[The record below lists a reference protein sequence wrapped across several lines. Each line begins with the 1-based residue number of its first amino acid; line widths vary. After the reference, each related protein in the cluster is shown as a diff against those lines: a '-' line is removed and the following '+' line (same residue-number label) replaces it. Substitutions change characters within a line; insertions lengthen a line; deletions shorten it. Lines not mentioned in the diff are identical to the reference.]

1 MTSRTTKH
9 KGRKAV
15 ATAALVAFTGAAL
28 LGTGVNP
35 ALADGPNGGSGGTP
49 GGNLGAAGSLD
60 IRYAFFDDAV
70 PNPQGGAAS
79 VSQGWGQD
87 SIDWFTGKAGI
98 TGTTMANKLQAS
110 CTEALNEAIARGQA
124 AGGKDVQA
132 RVVGIMYAINN
143 GVNGGG
149 AARGKQHFYD
159 KVTEW
164 SNAGYPGLSNRSTEL
179 DGFISDLARTGA
191 DKGSAAANDGLVSTS
206 CVAVNSEE
214 PQGISTPPTYDL
226 TVTTDH
232 ASTVTEAGST
242 TPVYDTIHASR
253 GDSTLAENIDAEV
266 VLTYEGPEGEGG
278 NKSVT
283 KTVSIA
289 NNGDTKSPEFT
300 PADFGWTSWPATGE
314 GKTFWFDVH
323 VAKQGHM
330 NEAVDTADRE
340 ASESWTVG
348 PKNPVKVL
356 TNGETG
362 SGLTEKDV
370 LAANMFY
377 NANITAHSNGY
388 ASQLTIT
395 DTVNTADVVIGDKE
409 TDNPDRVQVLGPNGQ
424 RVKADVTI
432 DRSVEGKV
440 VISGTVKDIVDQGN
454 YTLVV
459 PTYTKATGTDYR
471 IPDDSKVCYTEAQD
485 HCLVGNSAE
494 TGKVT
499 PDPDK
504 VWTADEAEA
513 RTTADP
519 ERTNQKGADNKTFLP
534 GDKVSAVV
542 NDYIA
547 AYLQYGLEEYSI
559 TDDWSDGLTYVT
571 MDGAPKVYFQ
581 GQDVTDLFE
590 ITNDTA
596 KGVTTAKAKPEF
608 LAKTARL
615 AEPGEIKLVISGQF
629 RRDYDTDG
637 QNKQLINKGSVTW
650 NNEMKATNEP
660 PIFTVTPKPA
670 IDVEKFTLSEGLEAG
685 DRDEADNAL
694 TLQSAKDET
703 QIGFLVTNTGEA
715 DLVNVSLADATHE
728 GTTGNVSD
736 IVCEIPAK
744 QDGQDGQA
752 GQAVD
757 STNDALT
764 GGATAQTVKVAG
776 DKIGTLKVGQS
787 VSCVGTLTGVEEGTL
802 HSDTA
807 TVTGES
813 IHNGKKVSDS
823 DDWHAKVDAPE
834 QPAHPA
840 PKGAVTGEA
849 AGANTGLMAALGTL
863 MAAIGLG
870 GGATWFARR
879 KAHVATK
886 H

>member
-15 ATAALVAFTGAAL
+15 ATAALMAFAGAAL
-28 LGTGVNP
+28 VGANP
-35 ALADGPNGGSGGTP
+35 AFADGPNGGSGGTA
-49 GGNLGAAGSLD
+49 GGNLGAAGNLG

-70 PNPQGGAAS
+70 ANPQGGQAL

-87 SIDWFTGKAGI
+87 SINWFMNQAGI
-98 TGTTMANKLQAS
+98 SGTYMEGQFQIS
-110 CTEALNEAIARGQA
+110 CGEALNEAIARGQA
-124 AGGKDVQA
+124 AGGSNVTA
-132 RVVGIMYAINN
+132 RVVGIMYATND

-179 DGFISDLARTGA
+179 GSFISDLARTGA
-191 DKGSAAANDGLVSTS
+191 DKGSAAADDGLVSTS

-242 TPVYDTIHASR
+242 VPVYDTIHASR
-253 GDSTLAENIDAEV
+253 GGKGADENVDAEV
-266 VLTYEGPEGEGG
+266 VLTYEGPEGEGS

-283 KTVSIA
+283 KTASIA

-314 GKTFWFDVH
+314 GKSFWFDVK

-340 ASESWTVG
+340 ASESWTVK

-395 DTVNTADVVIGDKE
+395 DTVNTADAVIGDKE
-409 TDNPDRVQVLGPNGQ
+409 TDNPDRVQVFGPNGQ

-432 DRSVEGKV
+432 DRIPAEGDKPGKV

-454 YTLVV
+454 YTLMV
-459 PTYTKATGTDYR
+459 PTYTKATGADYR

-519 ERTNQKGADNKTFLP
+519 ERTNQKGVDNKTFLP

-542 NDYIA
+542 NDHIA
-547 AYLQYGLEEYSI
+547 AYLQYGLEAYSI

-615 AEPGEIKLVISGQF
+615 TEPGEVKLVISGQF

-650 NNEMKATNEP
+650 NNESKATNEP

-694 TLQSAKDET
+694 TLKSVQGKGAET
-703 QIGFLVTNTGEA
+703 QIGFLVKNTGEA
-715 DLVNVSLADATHE
+715 DLVNVSLTDQTHE
-728 GTTGNVSD
+728 GTTGNVTG
-736 IVCEIPAK
+736 IVCEIPAE
-744 QDGQDGQA
+744 QA
-752 GQAVD
+752 AADPANAGVT
-757 STNDALT
+757 S
-764 GGATAQTVKVAG
+764 GATAQTVKVAG
-776 DKIGTLKVGQS
+776 DKIGHLLVGQS

-807 TVTGES
+807 TVVGES
-813 IHNGKKVSDS
+813 IHNGKKVTDS
-823 DDWHAKVDAPE
+823 DDWHAKVDS
-834 QPAHPA
+834 PATPA
-840 PKGAVTGEA
+840 PPVQRGAVTGEV

-879 KAHVATK
+879 KAHVAAK

>member
-1 MTSRTTKH
+1 MSNERNKFQRT
-9 KGRKAV
+9 RKAV
-15 ATAALVAFTGAAL
+15 ATAALMAFAGAAL
-28 LGTGVNP
+28 VGANP
-35 ALADGPNGGSGGTP
+35 AFADGPNGGSGGAP

-70 PNPQGGAAS
+70 ANPQGGAAL

-87 SIDWFTGKAGI
+87 SIDWFTNKAGI
-98 TGTTMANKLQAS
+98 TGMPMAAKLQTA
-110 CTEALNEAIARGQA
+110 CTDALNEAIARGQA
-124 AGGKDVQA
+124 NGGKNVQA
-132 RVVGIMYAINN
+132 RVVGIMYAIND

-149 AARGKQHFYD
+149 AARGKHHFYD
-159 KVTEW
+159 KVDEW
-164 SNAGYPGLSNRSTEL
+164 SNAGYPGLTNRSTEL
-179 DGFISDLARTGA
+179 GSFVDSLARSGV
-191 DKGSAAANDGLVSTS
+191 DKGATAANDSLVSAA

-214 PQGISTPPTYDL
+214 LQGISTPPTYDL
-226 TVTTDH
+226 AVTTDH

-242 TPVYDTIHASR
+242 VPVYDTIHASR
-253 GDSTLAENIDAEV
+253 GDKGVDENIDAEV
-266 VLTYEGPEGEGG
+266 VLTYEGPEGEGS

-300 PADFGWTSWPATGE
+300 PADFGWISWPATGE
-314 GKTFWFDVH
+314 GKSFWFDVK
-323 VAKQGHM
+323 VAKQSNM

-340 ASESWTVG
+340 ASESWTVK
-348 PKNPVKVL
+348 PKNPVKYL
-356 TNGETG
+356 MDGENG
-362 SGLTEKDV
+362 SQLKDQDV

-388 ASQLTIT
+388 SSEMTIT
-395 DTVNTADVVIGDKE
+395 DTVNTADVTIGGKDA
-409 TDNPDRVQVLGPNGQ
+409 DDAGRVQVFGPDGK
-424 RVKADVTI
+424 RVKADIKI
-432 DRSVEGKV
+432 DRSTEGKV
-440 VISGTVKDIVDQGN
+440 IISGTVKDMEKQGT
-454 YTLVV
+454 YTLSV
-459 PTYTKATGTDYR
+459 PTYTKATGADYR

-485 HCLVGNSAE
+485 HCLTGNSAE

-513 RTTADP
+513 RTSADP
-519 ERTNQKGADNKTFLP
+519 ERTNQKGVDQKTFLP

-542 NDYIA
+542 NDHIA

-581 GQDVTDLFE
+581 GQDVTDLFK
-590 ITNDTA
+590 ITNDTE

-615 AEPGEIKLVISGQF
+615 TDPGEVKLVISGQL

-637 QNKQLINKGSVTW
+637 ENKQLINKGGVTW
-650 NNEMKATNEP
+650 NNEFKATNEP

-685 DRDEADNAL
+685 DRDKADNAL
-694 TLQSAKDET
+694 TLQSIQGKGAET
-703 QIGFLVTNTGEA
+703 QIGFLVKNTGEA
-715 DLVNVSLADATHE
+715 DLVNVSLTDATHE
-728 GTTGNVSD
+728 GTTGNVTG
-736 IVCEIPAK
+736 IVCEIPAE
-744 QDGQDGQA
+744 QA
-752 GQAVD
+752 AADPANAGV
-757 STNDALT
+757 T

-823 DDWHAKVDAPE
+823 DDWHAKVDS
-834 QPAHPA
+834 PATPA
-840 PKGAVTGEA
+840 PKGAVTGEV
-849 AGANTGLMAALGTL
+849 AGANTGLMAALGGL

-879 KAHVATK
+879 KAHVAAK

>member
-1 MTSRTTKH
+1 MSNERNKFQRT
-9 KGRKAV
+9 RKAV
-15 ATAALVAFTGAAL
+15 ATAALMAFAGVVLVGA
-28 LGTGVNP
+28 NP
-35 ALADGPNGGSGGTP
+35 AFADGPNGGSGGAP

-70 PNPQGGAAS
+70 ANPQGGAAL

-87 SIDWFTGKAGI
+87 SIDWFTNKAGI
-98 TGTTMANKLQAS
+98 TGMPMAAKLQTA
-110 CTEALNEAIARGQA
+110 CTDALNEAIARGQA
-124 AGGKDVQA
+124 NGGKNVQA
-132 RVVGIMYAINN
+132 RVVGIMYAIND

-149 AARGKQHFYD
+149 AARGKHHFYD
-159 KVTEW
+159 KVDEW
-164 SNAGYPGLSNRSTEL
+164 SNAGYPGLTNRSTEL
-179 DGFISDLARTGA
+179 GSFVDSLARTGV
-191 DKGSAAANDGLVSTS
+191 DKGATAANDSLVSAA

-226 TVTTDH
+226 AVTTDH

-242 TPVYDTIHASR
+242 VPVYDTIHASR
-253 GDSTLAENIDAEV
+253 GDKGVDENIDAEV
-266 VLTYEGPEGEGG
+266 VLTYEGPEGEGS

-314 GKTFWFDVH
+314 GKSFWFDVK
-323 VAKQGHM
+323 VAKQGNM

-340 ASESWTVG
+340 ASESWTVK
-348 PKNPVKVL
+348 PKNPVKYL
-356 TNGETG
+356 MNGENG
-362 SGLTEKDV
+362 SQLKDQDV

-395 DTVNTADVVIGDKE
+395 DTVNTADVFIGGKDA
-409 TDNPDRVQVLGPNGQ
+409 DNADRVQVLDPKGQ

-432 DRSVEGKV
+432 DRIPAEGDKPGKV

-454 YTLVV
+454 YTLMV
-459 PTYTKATGTDYR
+459 PTYTKATGADYR

-519 ERTNQKGADNKTFLP
+519 ERTNQKGVDNKTFLP

-542 NDYIA
+542 NDHITS
-547 AYLQYGLEEYSI
+547 YLQYGLEEYSI

-571 MDGAPKVYFQ
+571 MDGTPKVYFQ

-615 AEPGEIKLVISGQF
+615 AEPGEVKLVISGQL

-637 QNKQLINKGSVTW
+637 ENNQLINKGGVTW
-650 NNEMKATNEP
+650 NNEFKATNEP

-694 TLQSAKDET
+694 TLQSVQGKGAET
-703 QIGFLVTNTGEA
+703 QIGFLVKNTGEA
-715 DLVNVSLADATHE
+715 DLVNVSLTDQTHE
-728 GTTGNVSD
+728 GTTGNVTG
-736 IVCEIPAK
+736 IVCEIPAE
-744 QDGQDGQA
+744 QA
-752 GQAVD
+752 AADPANAGV
-757 STNDALT
+757 T

-823 DDWHAKVDAPE
+823 DDWHAKVDSPE
-834 QPAHPA
+834 QPAPPA
-840 PKGAVTGEA
+840 PKGAVTGEV

-879 KAHVATK
+879 KAHVAAK

>member
-15 ATAALVAFTGAAL
+15 ATAALMAFAGAAL
-28 LGTGVNP
+28 VGANP
-35 ALADGPNGGSGGTP
+35 AFADNGGSGGTA
-49 GGNLGAAGSLD
+49 GGNLGAAGNLG

-70 PNPQGGAAS
+70 ANPQGGQAL

-87 SIDWFTGKAGI
+87 SINWFMNQAGI
-98 TGTTMANKLQAS
+98 SGTYMEGQFQTS
-110 CTEALNEAIARGQA
+110 CGEALNEAIARGQA
-124 AGGKDVQA
+124 AGDSNVTA
-132 RVVGIMYAINN
+132 RVVGIMYATNN
-143 GVNGGG
+143 GDN
-149 AARGKQHFYD
+149 
-159 KVTEW
+159 
-164 SNAGYPGLSNRSTEL
+164 
-179 DGFISDLARTGA
+179 
-191 DKGSAAANDGLVSTS
+191 GSAAARASQWFYDKAEEWRTDGYPGMYNRSAEIAGFIYNLAQTGVGKVSGLPNDGHAYGQPYVSTV

-214 PQGISTPPTYDL
+214 PVGISAPPAPSTYDL

-242 TPVYDTIHASR
+242 VPVYDTIHASR
-253 GDSTLAENIDAEV
+253 GDKGVDENVDAEV
-266 VLTYEGPEGEGG
+266 VLTYEGPEGEGS

-283 KTVSIA
+283 KTASIA

-314 GKTFWFDVH
+314 GKSFWFDVK
-323 VAKQGHM
+323 VAKQGNM

-340 ASESWTVG
+340 ASESWAVK
-348 PKNPVKVL
+348 PKNPVKYL
-356 TNGETG
+356 MNGENG
-362 SGLTEKDV
+362 SQLKDQDV
-370 LAANMFY
+370 LAAQMFY

-388 ASQLTIT
+388 SSEMTIT
-395 DTVNTADVVIGDKE
+395 DTVNTADVTIGGKDA
-409 TDNPDRVQVLGPNGQ
+409 DDAGRVQVFGPDGK
-424 RVKADVTI
+424 RVKADIKI
-432 DRSVEGKV
+432 DRSTEGKV
-440 VISGTVKDIVDQGN
+440 IISGTVKDMEKQGT
-454 YTLVV
+454 YTLSV
-459 PTYTKATGTDYR
+459 PTYTKATGADYR

-504 VWTADEAEA
+504 VWTADEAQA

-519 ERTNQKGADNKTFLP
+519 ERTNQKGVDNKTLLP

-542 NDYIA
+542 NDHIA
-547 AYLQYGLEEYSI
+547 KYLQYGLEEYSI

-590 ITNDTA
+590 ITNDTE

-615 AEPGEIKLVISGQF
+615 AEPGEVKLVISGQL

-637 QNKQLINKGSVTW
+637 ENKQLINKGGVTW
-650 NNEMKATNEP
+650 NNEFKATNEP

-694 TLQSAKDET
+694 TLKSAKDET

-715 DLVNVSLADATHE
+715 DLVNVSLTDATHE
-728 GTTGNVSD
+728 GTTGNVTG
-736 IVCEIPAK
+736 IVCEIPAE
-744 QDGQDGQA
+744 QA
-752 GQAVD
+752 AADPANAGV
-757 STNDALT
+757 T

-813 IHNGKKVSDS
+813 IHNGKKVTDS

-834 QPAHPA
+834 APA

-849 AGANTGLMAALGTL
+849 AGANTGLMAALGGL

-879 KAHVATK
+879 KAHVAAK